1 MRLLTAGVSNVR
13 RARPKRTQRRSHSL
27 NPVWKR
33 VLQLTHDVKAQFG
46 LKLDLD
52 KERAMAKPEAQSA
65 KQEAKQ
71 DAFDALKPGKPRSIV
86 IDGLVFIGGVGSL
99 IYVLHTMAPN

>member
-1 MRLLTAGVSNVR
+1 
-13 RARPKRTQRRSHSL
+13 
-27 NPVWKR
+27 
-33 VLQLTHDVKAQFG
+33 
-46 LKLDLD
+46 
-52 KERAMAKPEAQSA
+52 MAKPEAQSA

-71 DAFDALKPGKPRSIV
+71 EAFDALKPGKPRSIV